1 MVGIAGSYYDPAQ
14 GSVRPVYL
22 HEACHVLI
30 ARSFGIASQGGWLQE
45 GLANYYQL
53 RWGKKDTGVF
63 AKNLLAKRRMVP
75 LGKLLDGSTVE
86 LKNYAQVALFIEWIL
101 ATRKERLLPVI
112 RAMAKQGSSALEPL
126 AKVHFGGSIPRLEK
140 EWIRWLKTR

>member
-1 MVGIAGSYYDPAQ
+1 
-14 GSVRPVYL
+14 
-22 HEACHVLI
+22 
-30 ARSFGIASQGGWLQE
+30 LQE
-45 GLANYYQL
+45 GLANCYQL

-75 LGKLLDGSTVE
+75 LAKLLDGNTVE

-101 ATRKERLLPVI
+101 TTRNDRLLPAI
-112 RAMAKQGSSALEPL
+112 RAMAKQGSTALEPI
-126 AKVHFGGSIPRLEK
+126 AQAHFGGSLPRLEK